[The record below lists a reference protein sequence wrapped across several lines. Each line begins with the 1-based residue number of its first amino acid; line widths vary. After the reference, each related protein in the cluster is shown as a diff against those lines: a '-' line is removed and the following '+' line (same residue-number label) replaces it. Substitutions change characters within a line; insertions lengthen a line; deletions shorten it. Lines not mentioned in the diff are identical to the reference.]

1 MIGTSDTLLTNE
13 LVTRDTFLTFH
24 KYIGILPNPGKILD
38 ESGNTSQVY
47 ANMKTDPHVWSCIQS
62 RKSGVLS
69 LKWEITSG
77 RENSPET
84 TLIREMFGEFDIF
97 NLISNVLEAIF
108 SGYQVM
114 EINWEELPSGEFLPK
129 EIVAKPNEW
138 FFYGTDGKLRFR
150 AKGEPKGVL
159 LPENK
164 FLVPRHNPTYEN
176 PYGEALL
183 TKCYWPVT
191 IKNMGFRF
199 WMNFLEKYGMPLVIG
214 QYSYPPTPEE
224 LAALSERL
232 KSLLD
237 SQTIAAPSD
246 ITIDIKDLGQS
257 KSVELYS
264 QLIKMAN
271 AEISKVLLS
280 ETLTTEM
287 DSGSYAASVTH
298 FKVRRELILGDV
310 KIVENTLNELIRTV
324 LQVNGYAETSHY
336 RTSYPKFKFGV

>member
-1 MIGTSDTLLTNE
+1 MEILWDE
-13 LVTRDTFLTFH
+13 LPDGTFL
-24 KYIGILPNPGKILD
+24 P
-38 ESGNTSQVY
+38 
-47 ANMKTDPHVWSCIQS
+47 
-62 RKSGVLS
+62 
-69 LKWEITSG
+69 
-77 RENSPET
+77 
-84 TLIREMFGEFDIF
+84 
-97 NLISNVLEAIF
+97 
-108 SGYQVM
+108 M
-114 EINWEELPSGEFLPK
+114 EIIP
-129 EIVAKPNEW
+129 KPNEW
-138 FFYGTDGKLRFR
+138 FFYGTDGQLRFR

-214 QYSYPPTPEE
+214 QYSYPPAPEE
-224 LAALSERL
+224 LQALSDRL
-232 KSLLD
+232 KTLLD

-246 ITIDIKDLGQS
+246 ISIDIKDLGQS

-264 QLIKMAN
+264 QIIKMAN

-298 FKVRRELILGDV
+298 FKVRKELILGDV

-324 LQVNGYAETSHY
+324 LKVNGYAEASRY

>member
-1 MIGTSDTLLTNE
+1 MIGTTNTLLTNE
-13 LVTRDTFLTFH
+13 LVTRDNFLTFH
-24 KYIGILPNPGKILD
+24 KYIGILPNPGKIID
-38 ESGNTSQVY
+38 ESGSTAQVY
-47 ANMKTDPHVWSCIQS
+47 ANLKNDPHVWSCIQS
-62 RKSGVLS
+62 RKTGVLS
-69 LKWEITSG
+69 LKWELTEPSNSG
-77 RENSPET
+77 TP
-84 TLIREMFGEFDIF
+84 LIREMFGELDIF

-108 SGYQVM
+108 SGYQVI
-114 EINWEELPSGEFLPK
+114 EIIWEELPEGGYLPR
-129 EIVAKPNEW
+129 ELIAKPNEW
-138 FFYGTDGKLRFR
+138 FFWGTDGQLRFR

-164 FLVPRHNPTYEN
+164 FITPRHNPSYEN

-183 TKCYWPVT
+183 SKCYWPVT

-214 QYSYPPTPEE
+214 QYTYPPTPEE
-224 LAALSERL
+224 LAALSDRL
-232 KSLLD
+232 QKLID

-246 ITIDIKDLGQS
+246 ITIDIKDIGQS

-298 FKVRRELILGDV
+298 FKVRKELILGDV
-310 KIVENTLNELIRTV
+310 KIVENALNELIKIVLKVNNLYDERT
-324 LQVNGYAETSHY
+324 Y
-336 RTSYPKFKFGV
+336 RKDIPRFRLEV

>member
-1 MIGTSDTLLTNE
+1 MISTSGNLLTNE
-13 LVTRDTFLTFH
+13 LVTRDNYLTFH
-24 KYIGILPNPGKILD
+24 KYIGILPNPGKILE
-38 ESGNTSQVY
+38 ESGSQTQVY
-47 ANMKTDPHVWSCIQS
+47 TTMKSDPHVWSCIQS

-69 LKWEITSG
+69 LKWEILAKN
-77 RENSPET
+77 ENSPEMN
-84 TLIREMFGEFDIF
+84 LVREMFEELDIF
-97 NLISNVLEAIF
+97 NLISNILESIF
-108 SGYQVM
+108 SGFQVM
-114 EINWEELPSGEFLPK
+114 EILWDEHPDGSFIPK
-129 EIVAKPNEW
+129 EIVSKPNEW
-138 FFYGTDGKLRFR
+138 FFFGTDGKIRFR
-150 AKGEPKGVL
+150 AKGQPKGIL

-214 QYSYPPTPEE
+214 QYTYPPTPEE
-224 LAALSERL
+224 LQALADRL
-232 KSLLD
+232 QKLID

-246 ITIDIKDLGQS
+246 ISIDIKDIGQS

-271 AEISKVLLS
+271 AEISKALLS

-287 DSGSYAASVTH
+287 DSGSFAASVTH

-310 KIVENTLNELIRTV
+310 KIVENALNVLIKMLLTV
-324 LQVNGYAETSHY
+324 NNLADGQNYKREI
-336 RTSYPKFKFGV
+336 PKFRLIE